1 MEKKNTFWTE
11 MARPVVVLVV
21 ICLVASAL
29 LGFTNAKTAPVIEE
43 NIRIEAEKTRKE
55 VLPAASE
62 FTELEVSEE
71 LKANGVTGIFE
82 GDNGTGYVVT
92 AEKTGYGG
100 AVVVTVGFDTEG
112 KILSVKAN
120 VSTET
125 QGVGSKVGEASMLEK
140 FEGLSGDVSGVT
152 LKTGAT
158 FTSNAVRDGV
168 QAACAAIAAIQSGR
182 AEKMKKRMQILVNGI
197 FKENPVLV
205 LVLGCCSVLAISVT
219 VKGSLGMGAALT
231 FVLVGSNVVI
241 SALRKII
248 PDKIRIP
255 CYIVVVATFVTLVE
269 MVVHAY
275 LIDLY
280 NALGIFLPLIVVN
293 CIVLGRAEMFAN
305 KNNVLDS
312 LFDGL
317 GMGIGYTLVL
327 TAISVVRELL
337 GSGSLLGY
345 QIIPEEYTIRIISQT
360 PGGFF
365 MFGLAMAMLVLGMS
379 KKGKKFVPEMGCGD
393 GGCAGCG
400 NAEGCTEKD
409 KEAKN

>member
-1 MEKKNTFWTE
+1 MSKLQNF
-11 MARPVVVLVV
+11 
-21 ICLVASAL
+21 
-29 LGFTNAKTAPVIEE
+29 
-43 NIRIEAEKTRKE
+43 
-55 VLPAASE
+55 
-62 FTELEVSEE
+62 
-71 LKANGVTGIFE
+71 LK
-82 GDNGTGYVVT
+82 
-92 AEKTGYGG
+92 
-100 AVVVTVGFDTEG
+100 
-112 KILSVKAN
+112 
-120 VSTET
+120 
-125 QGVGSKVGEASMLEK
+125 
-140 FEGLSGDVSGVT
+140 GL
-152 LKTGAT
+152 
-158 FTSNAVRDGV
+158 
-168 QAACAAIAAIQSGR
+168 I
-182 AEKMKKRMQILVNGI
+182 
-197 FKENPVLV
+197 KENPVLV
-205 LVLGCCSVLAISVT
+205 LVLGTCPTLAISTSVIAAF
-219 VKGSLGMGAALT
+219 GMGIAAT
-231 FVLVGSNVVI
+231 AVLILSNMAI
-241 SALRKII
+241 SAIRKIV
-248 PDKIRIP
+248 PDPVRIP

-337 GSGSLLGY
+337 GSGSLFGY

>member
-1 MEKKNTFWTE
+1 
-11 MARPVVVLVV
+11 
-21 ICLVASAL
+21 
-29 LGFTNAKTAPVIEE
+29 
-43 NIRIEAEKTRKE
+43 
-55 VLPAASE
+55 
-62 FTELEVSEE
+62 
-71 LKANGVTGIFE
+71 
-82 GDNGTGYVVT
+82 
-92 AEKTGYGG
+92 
-100 AVVVTVGFDTEG
+100 
-112 KILSVKAN
+112 
-120 VSTET
+120 
-125 QGVGSKVGEASMLEK
+125 
-140 FEGLSGDVSGVT
+140 
-152 LKTGAT
+152 
-158 FTSNAVRDGV
+158 
-168 QAACAAIAAIQSGR
+168 
-182 AEKMKKRMQILVNGI
+182 MKKRMQILVNGI

-312 LFDGL
+312 
-317 GMGIGYTLVL
+317 
-327 TAISVVRELL
+327 TAISVIRELL
-337 GSGSLLGY
+337 GSGSLFGY

>member
-1 MEKKNTFWTE
+1 
-11 MARPVVVLVV
+11 
-21 ICLVASAL
+21 
-29 LGFTNAKTAPVIEE
+29 
-43 NIRIEAEKTRKE
+43 
-55 VLPAASE
+55 
-62 FTELEVSEE
+62 
-71 LKANGVTGIFE
+71 
-82 GDNGTGYVVT
+82 
-92 AEKTGYGG
+92 
-100 AVVVTVGFDTEG
+100 
-112 KILSVKAN
+112 
-120 VSTET
+120 
-125 QGVGSKVGEASMLEK
+125 
-140 FEGLSGDVSGVT
+140 
-152 LKTGAT
+152 
-158 FTSNAVRDGV
+158 
-168 QAACAAIAAIQSGR
+168 
-182 AEKMKKRMQILVNGI
+182 MKKRMQILVNGI

-280 NALGIFLPLIVVN
+280 NALGIFLPL
-293 CIVLGRAEMFAN
+293 AN
-305 KNNVLDS
+305 TNNVLDS

>member
-1 MEKKNTFWTE
+1 MKEKLKVFSNG
-11 MARPVVVLVV
+11 
-21 ICLVASAL
+21 L
-29 LGFTNAKTAPVIEE
+29 L
-43 NIRIEAEKTRKE
+43 
-55 VLPAASE
+55 
-62 FTELEVSEE
+62 
-71 LKANGVTGIFE
+71 
-82 GDNGTGYVVT
+82 
-92 AEKTGYGG
+92 
-100 AVVVTVGFDTEG
+100 
-112 KILSVKAN
+112 
-120 VSTET
+120 
-125 QGVGSKVGEASMLEK
+125 
-140 FEGLSGDVSGVT
+140 
-152 LKTGAT
+152 
-158 FTSNAVRDGV
+158 
-168 QAACAAIAAIQSGR
+168 
-182 AEKMKKRMQILVNGI
+182 
-197 FKENPVLV
+197 KENPSLR
-205 LVLGCCSVLAISVT
+205 LVLGTCPTLAVT
-219 VKGSLGMGAALT
+219 TLAVNGLGMGLAAT
-231 FVLVGSNVVI
+231 FVLVCSNIAI

>member
-1 MEKKNTFWTE
+1 
-11 MARPVVVLVV
+11 
-21 ICLVASAL
+21 
-29 LGFTNAKTAPVIEE
+29 
-43 NIRIEAEKTRKE
+43 
-55 VLPAASE
+55 
-62 FTELEVSEE
+62 
-71 LKANGVTGIFE
+71 
-82 GDNGTGYVVT
+82 
-92 AEKTGYGG
+92 
-100 AVVVTVGFDTEG
+100 
-112 KILSVKAN
+112 
-120 VSTET
+120 
-125 QGVGSKVGEASMLEK
+125 
-140 FEGLSGDVSGVT
+140 
-152 LKTGAT
+152 
-158 FTSNAVRDGV
+158 
-168 QAACAAIAAIQSGR
+168 
-182 AEKMKKRMQILVNGI
+182 MKKRMQILVNGI

-345 QIIPEEYTIRIISQT
+345 QIISQT

-365 MFGLAMAMLVLGMS
+365 RCGLAMAMLVLGMS